1 MVLPSGETR
10 WYGARGAAHDE
21 PRGAPTLMGAT
32 IDITERKRAEEETAR
47 QRVELE
53 HLSRVATLTELS
65 GALAHELNQPLA
77 IIMSNAEAAQLM
89 LERPSPDLGEVRAIL
104 RDIVDADERAGQVI
118 RRLRGML
125 KRGAPQ
131 RQPLSLN
138 EIVEAVLQFV
148 RTDLVR
154 RGVTLDLQL
163 DPALKNVFADRVP
176 IEQVLINVINNAC
189 DAMAGNAAGD
199 RTMKIATYADAVTAC
214 VRIEDV
220 GSGLPA
226 NPEQV
231 FDAFYTTKPEGL
243 GMGLAISR
251 SIVASHGGRLAA
263 EPNRPRGAVF
273 TICLPFAPEAA

>member
-1 MVLPSGETR
+1 V
-10 WYGARGAAHDE
+10 
-21 PRGAPTLMGAT
+21 
-32 IDITERKRAEEETAR
+32 
-47 QRVELE
+47 Q
-53 HLSRVATLTELS
+53 
-65 GALAHELNQPLA
+65 
-77 IIMSNAEAAQLM
+77 
-89 LERPSPDLGEVRAIL
+89 
-104 RDIVDADERAGQVI
+104 
-118 RRLRGML
+118 
-125 KRGAPQ
+125 
-131 RQPLSLN
+131 
-138 EIVEAVLQFV
+138 AVLQFV

-163 DPALKNVFADRVP
+163 EPGLREVFADRVP

-220 GSGLPA
+220 GSGLPER
-226 NPEQV
+226 PEQV

-263 EPNRPRGAVF
+263 EPNRPRGAIF
-273 TICLPFAPEAA
+273 TICLPFAPEVA

>member
-1 MVLPSGETR
+1 
-10 WYGARGAAHDE
+10 
-21 PRGAPTLMGAT
+21 
-32 IDITERKRAEEETAR
+32 
-47 QRVELE
+47 
-53 HLSRVATLTELS
+53 
-65 GALAHELNQPLA
+65 
-77 IIMSNAEAAQLM
+77 MSNAEAAQLM
-89 LERPSPDLGEVRAIL
+89 LGRPDPDLDEVRAIL

-138 EIVEAVLQFV
+138 AIVQDVLQFV
-148 RTDLVR
+148 RADLGR

-163 DPALKNVFADRVP
+163 DLGLKNVFVDRVP
-176 IEQVLINVINNAC
+176 IEQVLINLINNAC
-189 DAMAGNAAGD
+189 DAMVRNAAGD
-199 RTMKIATYADAVTAC
+199 RALKIATYGDAQTAC
-214 VRIEDV
+214 VRVEDV

-251 SIVASHGGRLAA
+251 SIVTAHGGSLAA
-263 EPNRPRGAVF
+263 ESNTPRGAVF
-273 TICLPFAPEAA
+273 TICLPLAPEAA